1 MEEAQF
7 LELAHQAL
15 NKGARAEAAKYFIEA
30 IKVNPR
36 RLSTWL
42 DLEKIVDDPIK
53 KKQCLTYVLNA
64 DPANAVALERM
75 RLLDGMNVPTRFP
88 QVNPEQKSAVSET
101 GTITLRKI
109 QPAALIGCP
118 SCNRQAP
125 AGEKN
130 CPYCGA
136 ALAANPEQ
144 KPPTAIPPIPTQP
157 MGGMN
162 VLPVA
167 QVERKT
173 VAQDFRV
180 NFFPGEEIAEYK
192 LIDLSYA
199 PVSTKRVNIAAQF
212 DKQERAMKR
221 DYSFKSCLAVGFLIC
236 SVLSVIVYII
246 ALLAG

>member
-7 LELAHQAL
+7 LELAHQAI
-15 NKGARAEAAKYFIEA
+15 NRGARAEAAKNFVEA
-30 IKVNPR
+30 IKINPR

-42 DLEKIVDDPIK
+42 ELEKIVEDPIK

-64 DPANAVALERM
+64 DPANAAALERM
-75 RLLDGMNVPTRFP
+75 RLIDERNVPARFP
-88 QVNPEQKSAVSET
+88 QANPEQKTAVSET
-101 GTITLRKI
+101 NTITLRMI
-109 QPAALIGCP
+109 QHSAPIVCP
-118 SCNRQAP
+118 SCNNQAP

-136 ALAANPEQ
+136 ALAVNPEI
-144 KPPTAIPPIPTQP
+144 KPPPIIPPIPVQP
-157 MGGMN
+157 MDEMN
-162 VLPVA
+162 VHPVG

-173 VAQDFRV
+173 VPQDFRV
-180 NFFPGEEIAEYK
+180 NYFPGEEIAEYK

-199 PVSTKRVNIAAQF
+199 PVSTKRVDIAAQF

-221 DYSFKSCLAVGFLIC
+221 ESSFKSCLAVGFLIC